1 MLIAYIGH
9 LSASDGPGQSPKGF
23 VVVLKIQRSV
33 GQAHSVPW
41 KLVSRAE
48 IDDLYAIEV
57 FMR

>member
-1 MLIAYIGH
+1 MAYIGH
-9 LSASDGPGQSPKGF
+9 FSVSDGRGQSPKGF

-48 IDDLYAIEV
+48 IDNLYAIEV
-57 FMR
+57 FTR